1 MKKVILLLVASF
13 TFFNVNAS
21 HLLGGEITWECLTS
35 GPNQGEYVF
44 TMKLYRDCDGITLSQ
59 AAQTLEMWGAGAPF
73 TTITLDFDTAVDIS
87 PLCDVTNSGYAALD
101 CINNPVGALEE
112 YIYIS
117 QPIAIVGLPPLAGW
131 HFTWDSC
138 CRPNSV
144 VNLTNPSSAGYT
156 LRASMFP
163 YFVNGIQVPVG
174 PCFDSSPIFNE
185 SPNTIICTGYPFA
198 YSHNASDPELDS
210 ITYQWAE
217 PLDDFFGAYN
227 PPVLPAPLPFVAP
240 YTFNSPIPSITAGG
254 VQLDPI
260 TGEISYHSNTAGTF
274 ATTISVKA
282 YKCGQLVS
290 EIFRDIPAVLIN
302 CGALAS
308 GGQNNPPV
316 VAAPVG
322 NQTWNQTIGASG
334 LPSYSTT
341 INAGQVVTFDINAT
355 DPDLYVGGI
364 PQDLTMTISGGQVT
378 PCNNPPCATFSDGN
392 GNSIITAPSLVS
404 GTFSWQTD
412 CAQIMS
418 AAGCGNTT
426 NIFTFLVKVV
436 DDFCPANAIRIAT
449 LTITVLPATTQP
461 APLFQCVTEN
471 STGDVSVTWNHHPV
485 ANSSTFYNIYGSDNI
500 SGPFNLLSI
509 VNYPADVTSLSAAN
523 IPLGTQFYYMTLES
537 LCAGT
542 SASSDTIMPIQ
553 LEISSTNVN
562 CWDDSDGRIA
572 INMLSNVITP
582 FTYILDG
589 IPNPLP
595 FPADSIFSGLS
606 IGTYSLT
613 ITDSAS
619 CYINEQITI
628 TAPNSPLQSLTAGD
642 IGLCPSD
649 STSISVA
656 YAVGGTGP
664 YNYLWYSSVGG
675 APSSIISYTDTAF
688 GLSSGI
694 YFIEIT
700 DANGCD
706 TVSSIQVLSP
716 NTPLFSTTQVGPVIC
731 KGDFS
736 GYLIA
741 DAGGGFAPYTY
752 TWSTSLSG
760 VIQTSSGA
768 YNTDTLHD
776 LSSGIYLLDIVDH
789 FGCTISQTSHTVNEP
804 IQPLVIDTIYLI
816 DSIACFGDNDGRA
829 LGVKSGGDPSYI
841 YLWDNG
847 ESTLLADH
855 LTSGY
860 HTLSVVDDR
869 GCEVMDSIYIPESS
883 EIISSLIIEES
894 ISCYSST
901 NGIVSVST
909 VGGYP
914 LYLYSWSNN
923 QPLDTGIVD
932 TAFGLSYGVY
942 SLTTEDSL
950 GCSVVD
956 SVYLSEPGL
965 LTMEAQELSWI
976 SCNGISDGLAFS
988 AAYGGTLPYTFVWDN
1003 NQVGDTVNTLSPGL
1017 HTVIVT
1023 DARGCVA
1030 SDTVLIHEPPLLT
1043 VDISVL
1049 DSVYCNG
1056 VNTGSLA
1063 TYVLGGTPFVGT
1075 SSLYTYL
1082 WDDAL
1087 QASQTTAIATNLSA
1101 DIYTVVVTDFRGC
1114 IATAM
1119 ADITSVTNTMS
1130 VSAVYENVS
1139 CYGSADGLASAV
1151 ALGGHS
1157 PYVYSWVGNGV
1168 SLGNM
1173 DAINNLSA
1181 GTYSVSVS
1189 DTNNCTKNTSVDII
1203 EPLEI
1208 LFDLAGSLD
1217 ESCVGS
1223 CDGLIFIDS
1232 LSGGTSPY
1240 FALLTNNLTGLVTQH
1255 AIQLDNILD
1264 VCSGDYTVSLTDANE
1279 CSSSVLFSGNN
1290 QAIINSVV
1298 TLPTPSI
1305 SLLNSILCFGASTG
1319 ELVVSLANT
1328 NYTYIWENLSNP
1340 GVVLSSSDTLSNLF
1354 SGDYIVTVQYTDSLG
1369 QLLIGC
1375 NVSSSAYTLS
1385 DGDEIIITETL
1396 HTDVLCNGDNTG
1408 AISIFASG
1416 GSGANYTYTWNP
1428 SQLTNTTIVNLLAG
1442 NYTLTIE
1449 DANNCEQ
1456 SSVFTI
1462 VEPPVLTANITQ
1474 NGYVLTAS
1482 SPTGGVVPYSYS
1494 WREQSQ
1500 PTIHLQGG
1508 ITYNVYSAG
1517 TYYVLVTD
1525 GNGCMIES
1533 NSFEYD
1539 TPLSID
1545 ESTLISLSIYP
1556 NPFKEET
1563 TVDFGRMVEQASVRV
1578 VDVFGKL
1585 IEEHSVT
1592 NTDKHVLKRENK
1604 ASGIYFM
1611 EIKVEGLHIKE
1622 KLVIK

>member
-1 MKKVILLLVASF
+1 MKKFILLLAVLLAFS
-13 TFFNVNAS
+13 NANAS
-21 HLLGGEITWECLTS
+21 HLLGGEITWQCLTS
-35 GPNQGEYVF
+35 GPNQGEYIF
-44 TMKLYRDCDGITLSQ
+44 TMKLYRDCDGITLST

-73 TTITLDFDTAVDIS
+73 TTITLDFDTVIDIS
-87 PLCDVTNSGYAALD
+87 PLCDVQNSGYAALD
-101 CINNPVGALEE
+101 CVNNPIGAVEE

-138 CRPNSV
+138 CRPGSV
-144 VNLTNPSSAGYT
+144 INLANATSAGYT

-198 YSHNASDPELDS
+198 YSHNASDSELDS
-210 ITYQWAE
+210 IAYQWAE

-240 YTFNSPIPSITAGG
+240 YTFNSPIPSISAGG

-260 TGEISYHSNTAGTF
+260 TGEISYHSNIAGTF

-282 YKCGQLVS
+282 FKCGQLVS

-308 GGQNNPPV
+308 GGQNNPPIV
-316 VAAPVG
+316 TAPLG
-322 NQTWNQTIGASG
+322 NQTWTQTIGTSG
-334 LPSYSTT
+334 LPSYATT
-341 INAGQVVTFDINAT
+341 INAGELVTFDILANDA
-355 DPDLYVGGI
+355 DLYTGGI

-378 PCNNPPCATFSDGN
+378 PCNNPPCATFTDVN
-392 GNSIITAPSLVS
+392 GNTTITAASLVS
-404 GTFSWQTD
+404 GMFSWQTD
-412 CAQIMS
+412 CAQILS

-449 LTITVLPATTQP
+449 IKITVLPATTQP

-471 STGDVSVTWNHHPV
+471 SLGDVSITWNHHPT
-485 ANSSTFYNIYGSDNI
+485 ANSSTSYNIYASDNI
-500 SGPFNLLSI
+500 SGPFNLLST
-509 VNYPADVTSLSAAN
+509 VNYPADLTSIAGAN
-523 IPLGTQFYYMTLES
+523 IPLGTQYYYMTLES
-537 LCAGT
+537 LCAST
-542 SASSDTIMPIQ
+542 SESSDTITPIQ
-553 LEISSTNVN
+553 LDISSSNVN

-595 FPADSIFSGLS
+595 FPSDSVFSGLS
-606 IGTYSLT
+606 TGTYSVT

-619 CYINEQITI
+619 CFINEQIII
-628 TAPNSPLQSLTAGD
+628 TAPNSPLQALTTGD
-642 IGLCPSD
+642 VGLCHAD

-656 YAVGGTGP
+656 YAIGGTGP

-675 APSSIISYTDTAF
+675 LPSSIISFTDTAF

-694 YFIEIT
+694 YFAEVT

-706 TVSSIQVLSP
+706 TVSSVQVLSA
-716 NTPLFSTTQVGPVIC
+716 NTALFSTTQVGQVIC
-731 KGDFS
+731 KGDYS

-752 TWSTSLSG
+752 IWSTSLSG
-760 VIQTSSGA
+760 VIQTSSSA
-768 YNTDTLHD
+768 YNRDTLND

-789 FGCTISQTSHTVNEP
+789 FGCTVSQTSHTVNEP
-804 IQPLVIDTIYLI
+804 IQPLVLDTIYLI

-847 ESTLLADH
+847 ESTLLANN

-869 GCEVMDSIYIPESS
+869 GCEVLDSIYIPESS
-883 EIISSLIIEES
+883 EIISSLVIEES
-894 ISCYSST
+894 ISCYGST
-901 NGIVSVST
+901 NGFVSVST

-965 LTMEAQELSWI
+965 LTMEAKELSWI
-976 SCNGISDGLAFS
+976 SCNGILDGLAFS

-1003 NQVGDTVNTLSPGL
+1003 NQIGDTVNTLSPGL

-1043 VDISVL
+1043 VGISVL

-1101 DIYTVVVTDFRGC
+1101 DVYTVVVTDFRGC
-1114 IATAM
+1114 TAIATT
-1119 ADITSVTNTMS
+1119 DITSVTNTMS
-1130 VSAVYENVS
+1130 VSATSTNVS
-1139 CYGSADGLASAV
+1139 CYGSADGSTSVFAS
-1151 ALGGHS
+1151 GGHA
-1157 PYVYSWVGNGV
+1157 PYSYNWVGNNGL
-1168 SLGNM
+1168 SLS
-1173 DAINNLSA
+1173 ILSSIQNLLA
-1181 GTYSVSVS
+1181 GTYSVTVS
-1189 DTNNCTKNTSVDII
+1189 DTNNCTRNTSVDII
-1203 EPLEI
+1203 EPLGI
-1208 LFDLAGSLD
+1208 LFDIAGSLD
-1217 ESCVGS
+1217 ESCVGA
-1223 CDGLIFIDS
+1223 CDGLIYINS

-1240 FALLTNNLTGLVTQH
+1240 SALLTNNLTGLVTQH
-1255 AIQLDNILD
+1255 AIQSNTILD
-1264 VCSGDYTVSLTDANE
+1264 VCSGAYTISLTDANE

-1290 QAIINSVV
+1290 QAIVNSVV

-1305 SLLNSILCFGASTG
+1305 SLVNNILCYGSGTG
-1319 ELVVSLANT
+1319 ELMVISPDP
-1328 NYTYIWENLSNP
+1328 NYTYIWEDLSDPTFN
-1340 GVVLSSSDTLSNLF
+1340 SSSAIASNLF
-1354 SGDYIVTVQYTDSLG
+1354 AGNYIVTVQYTDSLG
-1369 QLLIGC
+1369 QLLTGC
-1375 NVSSSAYTLS
+1375 NVSSDTLILL
-1385 DGDEIIITETL
+1385 DGAEIFITETL
-1396 HTDVLCNGDNTG
+1396 HTDVLCHGDNTG
-1408 AISIFASG
+1408 VISVFASG

-1428 SQLTNTTIVNLLAG
+1428 SQATNTTLVNLLAG

-1449 DANNCEQ
+1449 DGNNCEQ

-1462 VEPPVLTANITQ
+1462 VEPQALNVNITQ
-1474 NGYVLTAS
+1474 NGYVLTTS
-1482 SPTGGVVPYSYS
+1482 NPTGGIAPYSYS

-1500 PTIHLQGG
+1500 PNVHLQAGVS
-1508 ITYNVYSAG
+1508 YNVYSTG
-1517 TYYVLVTD
+1517 TYYLQVTD
-1525 GNGCMIES
+1525 GNGCEMNS
-1533 NSFEYD
+1533 NSFEYIE
-1539 TPLSID
+1539 TG
-1545 ESTLISLSIYP
+1545 ISQVSFDIVLSIYP
-1556 NPFKEET
+1556 NPFKDET
-1563 TVDFGRMVEQASVRV
+1563 TVDFGRVVNQASVRV

-1585 IEEHSVT
+1585 IEEHSIL
-1592 NTDKHVLKRENK
+1592 NTDKHILKRENK
-1604 ASGIYFM
+1604 ASGIYFV
-1611 EIKVEGLHIKE
+1611 EIEVEDLLIKE
-1622 KLVIK
+1622 KLIIE

>member
-1 MKKVILLLVASF
+1 MKNIFSFSFLIILSFVQLNAQIIIDNTAPYDNPTWLVN
-13 TFFNVNAS
+13 NV
-21 HLLGGEITWECLTS
+21 LLGG
-35 GPNQGEYVF
+35 
-44 TMKLYRDCDGITLSQ
+44 GITTSNHSYQ
-59 AAQTLEMWGAGAPF
+59 GDSVQIGW
-73 TTITLDFDTAVDIS
+73 FDASNTNLGIDSGIVMATGDI
-87 PLCDVTNSGYAALD
+87 YALD
-101 CINNPVGALEE
+101 PLVG
-112 YIYIS
+112 
-117 QPIAIVGLPPLAGW
+117 GGFPL
-131 HFTWDSC
+131 
-138 CRPNSV
+138 
-144 VNLTNPSSAGYT
+144 LTN
-156 LRASMFP
+156 
-163 YFVNGIQVPVG
+163 
-174 PCFDSSPIFNE
+174 
-185 SPNTIICTGYPFA
+185 
-198 YSHNASDPELDS
+198 
-210 ITYQWAE
+210 
-217 PLDDFFGAYN
+217 
-227 PPVLPAPLPFVAP
+227 
-240 YTFNSPIPSITAGG
+240 
-254 VQLDPI
+254 
-260 TGEISYHSNTAGTF
+260 
-274 ATTISVKA
+274 
-282 YKCGQLVS
+282 
-290 EIFRDIPAVLIN
+290 LI
-302 CGALAS
+302 
-308 GGQNNPPV
+308 
-316 VAAPVG
+316 
-322 NQTWNQTIGASG
+322 
-334 LPSYSTT
+334 
-341 INAGQVVTFDINAT
+341 T
-355 DPDLYVGGI
+355 DPDLLAVANTVPGMIGQTFTVSSINDVAVLEFDFIPTSDSLRFRYVFGSQEYFGFENTQYNDVFGFFLSGPGI
-364 PQDLTMTISGGQVT
+364 AGPWTAPAIHPNGSINLAVVPNTNPPLPITISSINSITPINQQYFVPNQGTGLDTIADADGFTTVLTARALVQCGETYHIRLAIADGSDQGLSSYVWLDGGSFFSPSLSVT
-378 PCNNPPCATFSDGN
+378 DDLGIDSNYMNIACKPDITLTASGGNGVVYQWVDQNGNIISTDSSVIVGVGNYVVSASSAGCSLFSDTLRVI
-392 GNSIITAPSLVS
+392 SVSDSLPPTTLNCVWEEDGDMYFDWDHPVGSSSTTVYNIMGSQNIGSTYSLISGVS
-404 GTFSWQTD
+404 YPIDMYAHPIS
-412 CAQIMS
+412 
-418 AAGCGNTT
+418 
-426 NIFTFLVKVV
+426 NI
-436 DDFCPANAIRIAT
+436 PANI
-449 LTITVLPATTQP
+449 
-461 APLFQCVTEN
+461 
-471 STGDVSVTWNHHPV
+471 
-485 ANSSTFYNIYGSDNI
+485 
-500 SGPFNLLSI
+500 
-509 VNYPADVTSLSAAN
+509 
-523 IPLGTQFYYMTLES
+523 QFYYVTTAS
-537 LCAGT
+537 TCAQDII
-542 SASSDTIMPIQ
+542 SSDTLAPIQ

-1611 EIKVEGLHIKE
+1611 EIEVEQKE
-1622 KLVIK
+1622 KAIYKLIIE

>member
-1 MKKVILLLVASF
+1 MKKFILLLAVLLAFS
-13 TFFNVNAS
+13 NANAS
-21 HLLGGEITWECLTS
+21 HLLGGEITWQCLTS
-35 GPNQGEYVF
+35 GPNQGEYIF
-44 TMKLYRDCDGITLSQ
+44 TMKLYRDCDGITLSTGP
-59 AAQTLEMWGAGAPF
+59 QTLEMWGVGAPF
-73 TTITLDFDTAVDIS
+73 TTITLDFDTVIDIS

-101 CINNPVGALEE
+101 CINNPVGAVEE

-144 VNLTNPSSAGYT
+144 VNLTAPSSAGYT

-163 YFVNGIQVPVG
+163 YFDNGIQVPVG

-198 YSHNASDPELDS
+198 YSHNASDSELDS
-210 ITYQWAE
+210 ISYQWAE

-240 YTFNSPIPSITAGG
+240 YTFNSPIPSISAGG

-282 YKCGQLVS
+282 FKCGQLVS

-308 GGQNNPPV
+308 GVQNSPPIV
-316 VAAPVG
+316 TAPLG
-322 NQTWNQTIGASG
+322 NQNWTQTIGTSG
-334 LPSYSTT
+334 LPSYATT
-341 INAGQVVTFDINAT
+341 INAGELVTFDIVANDA
-355 DPDLYVGGI
+355 DLYAGGI

-378 PCNNPPCATFSDGN
+378 PCNNPPCATFTDVN
-392 GNSIITAPSLVS
+392 GNTTITAPSLVS
-404 GTFSWQTD
+404 GMFSWQTD
-412 CAQIMS
+412 CAQILS
-418 AAGCGNTT
+418 ASGCGNTT

-449 LTITVLPATTQP
+449 IKITVLPATTQP

-471 STGDVSVTWNHHPV
+471 SVGDVSVTWNHYLT

-500 SGPFNLLSI
+500 SGPFNLLST
-509 VNYPADVTSLSAAN
+509 VNYPVDVTSIAGAN

-537 LCAGT
+537 LCAST
-542 SASSDTIMPIQ
+542 SASSDTITPIQ
-553 LEISSTNVN
+553 LDISSTNVN

-595 FPADSIFSGLS
+595 FPSDSVFSGLS
-606 IGTYSLT
+606 TGTYSVT

-628 TAPNSPLQSLTAGD
+628 TAPNSPLQALTTGD
-642 IGLCPSD
+642 VGLCHSD

-656 YAVGGTGP
+656 HAIGGTGP

-675 APSSIISYTDTAF
+675 LPSTIISYTDTAF

-694 YFIEIT
+694 YFAEVT

-706 TVSSIQVLSP
+706 TVSSVQVLSA
-716 NTPLFSTTQVGPVIC
+716 NTALFSTTQVGQVIC
-731 KGDFS
+731 KGDYS

-752 TWSTSLSG
+752 IWSTSLSG
-760 VIQTSSGA
+760 VIQNSSSA
-768 YNTDTLHD
+768 YNTDTLD
-776 LSSGIYLLDIVDH
+776 NLSSGVYLLDIVDH
-789 FGCTISQTSHTVNEP
+789 FGCTVSQASYTVNEP
-804 IQPLVIDTIYLI
+804 IQPLVLDTVYLI

-829 LGVKSGGDPSYI
+829 LGVKSGGDPSYT

-847 ESTLLADH
+847 ESTLLANH

-860 HTLSVVDDR
+860 HTLSVMDDR
-869 GCEVMDSIYIPESS
+869 GCEVLDSIYIPESS
-883 EIISSLIIEES
+883 EILSSLVIEES
-894 ISCYSST
+894 ISCYGST
-901 NGIVSVST
+901 NGVASVST

-923 QPLDTGIVD
+923 QPLGTGIVD
-932 TAFGLSYGVY
+932 TAFSLSYGVY
-942 SLTTEDSL
+942 ALTTEDSL

-965 LTMEAQELSWI
+965 LTMEAKELSWV
-976 SCNGISDGLAFS
+976 SCNGILDGLAFS
-988 AAYGGTLPYTFVWDN
+988 VAYGGTLPYTFVWDN
-1003 NQVGDTVNTLSPGL
+1003 NQIGDTVNTLSEGL

-1043 VDISVL
+1043 VGISVL

-1063 TYVLGGTPFVGT
+1063 TYALGGTPFVGT

-1101 DIYTVVVTDFRGC
+1101 DAYAVVVTDSRGC
-1114 IATAM
+1114 TATAT
-1119 ADITSVTNTMS
+1119 ADITNVTNTMS
-1130 VSAVYENVS
+1130 VLATSTNVS
-1139 CYGSADGLASAV
+1139 CYGSADGSTSVVAS
-1151 ALGGHS
+1151 GGHA
-1157 PYVYSWVGNGV
+1157 PYSYDWVGNNGL
-1168 SLGNM
+1168 SLSTLSS
-1173 DAINNLSA
+1173 IQNLLA
-1181 GTYSVSVS
+1181 GTYSVTVS
-1189 DTNNCTKNTSVDII
+1189 DTNNCTRNTSVDII
-1203 EPLEI
+1203 EPLGI
-1208 LFDLAGSLD
+1208 LFDIAGSLD
-1217 ESCVGS
+1217 ESCVGG
-1223 CDGLIFIDS
+1223 CDGLIYINS
-1232 LSGGTSPY
+1232 LSGGTFPY
-1240 FALLTNNLTGLVTQH
+1240 TALLTNNVSGLVTQH
-1255 AIQLDNILD
+1255 AVQSNTILN
-1264 VCSGDYTVSLTDANE
+1264 VCSGSYTISLTDANE
-1279 CSSSVLFSGNN
+1279 CSSSVLFSGND
-1290 QAIINSVV
+1290 QAVVSSVV
-1298 TLPTPSI
+1298 TLATPSI
-1305 SLLNSILCFGASTG
+1305 SLLNDILCYGAGTG
-1319 ELVVSLANT
+1319 ELMVTSADP
-1328 NYTYIWENLSNP
+1328 NYTYVWENLSNTNFN
-1340 GVVLSSSDTLSNLF
+1340 SSLVTVSNLF
-1354 SGDYIVTVQYTDSLG
+1354 AGDYIVTVQYTNSSG
-1369 QLLIGC
+1369 QLLTGC
-1375 NVSSSAYTLS
+1375 NVSSDTLILL

-1396 HTDVLCNGDNTG
+1396 HTDVLCHGDNTG
-1408 AISIFASG
+1408 VISIFASG
-1416 GSGANYTYTWNP
+1416 GLSPYTYTWTP
-1428 SQLTNTTIVNLLAG
+1428 SQTTSTTIVNLLAG
-1442 NYTLTIE
+1442 NYTLTVE

-1462 VEPPVLTANITQ
+1462 VEPQALTSAITQ
-1474 NGYVLTAS
+1474 NGYILTAS
-1482 SPTGGVVPYSYS
+1482 NPSGGVAPYSYS
-1494 WREQSQ
+1494 WRNQSN
-1500 PTIHLQGG
+1500 PTVHLQGG
-1508 ITYNVYSAG
+1508 VTYNIYTAG
-1517 TYYVLVTD
+1517 TYYLQITD
-1525 GNGCMIES
+1525 GNGCEMNS
-1533 NSFEYD
+1533 NSFEYL
-1539 TPLSID
+1539 T
-1545 ESTLISLSIYP
+1545 TGISQVSSDLVLSIYP
-1556 NPFKEET
+1556 NPFKDET
-1563 TVDFGRMVEQASVRV
+1563 TVDFGRVIKQASVRV
-1578 VDVFGKL
+1578 VDVFGKV
-1585 IEEHSVT
+1585 IEEHSIT
-1592 NTDKHVLKRENK
+1592 NTDKHILKRENK
-1604 ASGIYFM
+1604 ASGIYFV
-1611 EIKVEGLHIKE
+1611 EIEVENLVVKE
-1622 KLVIK
+1622 KLIVE